1 MCSPGRAAC
10 TAFRAKTKRV
20 MKQRR
25 RFPQHIAT
33 GGKEAYEREPGAF
46 QRIGRLS
53 SNKTGNNMLCRIV
66 KLQEFNTSILC
77 GFWMFGTS
85 QVSRILVNNVTICA
99 NVEMRR
105 SWVGHLQHHRPDV
118 PLPIWRFQ
126 RQKTLIQFTWQ
137 RDFSLTLNV
146 QTMFQPCFTWGFN
159 VVRSVWFVGACWAN
173 YGGYHNLAAR
183 DHTNPR
189 PSAPVAAPS
198 CRDRH
203 HLRNIPFGNL
213 TRWKTNYISLWKM
226 LS

>member
-1 MCSPGRAAC
+1 MDINCGDNNTSLHSLETPQMCSPGRAAC

-105 SWVGHLQHHRPDV
+105 SMGRSFAASQTGTFPYQSGE
-118 PLPIWRFQ
+118 FQ

-159 VVRSVWFVGACWAN
+159 VVRSVWFVGACW
-173 YGGYHNLAAR
+173 G
-183 DHTNPR
+183 
-189 PSAPVAAPS
+189 
-198 CRDRH
+198 
-203 HLRNIPFGNL
+203 
-213 TRWKTNYISLWKM
+213 
-226 LS
+226 

>member
-105 SWVGHLQHHRPDV
+105 SMGRSFAASQTGTFPYQSGE
-118 PLPIWRFQ
+118 FQ

-159 VVRSVWFVGACWAN
+159 VVRSVWFVGACW
-173 YGGYHNLAAR
+173 G
-183 DHTNPR
+183 
-189 PSAPVAAPS
+189 
-198 CRDRH
+198 
-203 HLRNIPFGNL
+203 
-213 TRWKTNYISLWKM
+213 
-226 LS
+226 